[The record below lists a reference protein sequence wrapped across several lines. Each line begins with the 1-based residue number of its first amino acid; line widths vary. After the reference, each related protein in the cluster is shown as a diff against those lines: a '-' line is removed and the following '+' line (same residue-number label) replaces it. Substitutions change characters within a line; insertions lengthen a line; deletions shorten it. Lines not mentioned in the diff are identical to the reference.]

1 MQQKAWFA
9 LFALFISACKN
20 GPAVTVCVV
29 DPERLGLQC
38 VRPDETAYFLPLVDA
53 ENFACFSPRD
63 LERILKAC
71 RGVPQSQDATP
82 DEEASEPKEEPE
94 GVRV

>member
-1 MQQKAWFA
+1 MPLKAWFA
-9 LFALFISACKN
+9 LFVLCISGCKN
-20 GPAVTVCVV
+20 GPAVTVCVI

-53 ENFACFSPRD
+53 DNFACFSPRD

-71 RGVPQSQDATP
+71 RSVPQSQDATP